1 MILSDQNDYKPNKMT
16 VFYKDK
22 FISQKLG
29 QYIYNSLF
37 KNNDKIAIICIGSDR
52 STGDALGPITGSL
65 LSKRNQLSFNVF
77 GTLDYPIHAMN
88 LKEELKNINEM
99 HFDSTFIAVDA
110 CLGKINSVGNITAS
124 TGPLKPGLAFNKNLP
139 EVGQMHLT
147 GIVNIA
153 SPSNYLIL
161 QNTRLNIVMKQAELI
176 AQSFFYCDYLL
187 SKSHNTIK

>member
-1 MILSDQNDYKPNKMT
+1 MILSDQNDYKANKMT

-29 QYIYNSLF
+29 QYIYNSIP
-37 KNNDKIAIICIGSDR
+37 KNNDKIAIICIGTDR

-77 GTLDYPIHAMN
+77 GTLEHPIHAMN
-88 LKEELKNINEM
+88 LEKELKKINET
-99 HFDSTFIAVDA
+99 HIDSTFIAVDA
-110 CLGKINSVGNITAS
+110 CLGKINSVGNITAAI
-124 TGPLKPGLAFNKNLP
+124 GPLKPGLAFNKNLP
-139 EVGQMHLT
+139 EVGQIHLT

-187 SKSHNTIK
+187 SKSNNTIN